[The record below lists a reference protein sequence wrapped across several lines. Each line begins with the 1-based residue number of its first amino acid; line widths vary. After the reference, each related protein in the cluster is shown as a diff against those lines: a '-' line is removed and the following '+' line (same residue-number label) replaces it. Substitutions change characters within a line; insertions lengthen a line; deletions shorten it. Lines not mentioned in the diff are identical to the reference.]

1 MPVEMAALCAHS
13 EAVHGDFNT
22 FWNNTG
28 APVLP
33 ARPGVAP
40 SQPQPLPD
48 LEPPYHVILHNDET
62 HTYAY
67 VIDMMRDIFGF
78 DELKGY
84 KIACEVDDSGRVIVV
99 TCHKELAELRVEQI
113 HEYGP
118 DPRMKESLG
127 SMKASM
133 EPAE

>member
-1 MPVEMAALCAHS
+1 MSGIFSPIR
-13 EAVHGDFNT
+13 
-22 FWNNTG
+22 NNTET
-28 APVLP
+28 PVLP
-33 ARPGVAP
+33 SRPGVAP
-40 SQPQPLPD
+40 AQPLPQPE
-48 LEPPYHVILHNDET
+48 LEPPYHVILHNDDT

-67 VIDMMRDIFGF
+67 VIDMMKDIFGY

-84 KIACEVDDSGRVIVV
+84 RIACEVDDSGRVIVV